1 MTGEHL
7 GNIPE
12 VLEKVKFEYFPLGEV
27 FSKGL
32 EKEDKKERILK
43 KFGIIRDANKKQLH
57 TIKDENLKLM
67 KRIEAN
73 KPKLKSLRYKINNED
88 KEQLKYFE
96 NPVKLG
102 LSINYTKL
110 YYQSGNRY
118 KDAFYLNKFESM
130 TDFYRRLK
138 NGLITFEEA
147 KSGLMRFNGLLDT
160 LSNAAARKYILKEK
174 WLWSEL
180 LLEGL

>member
-12 VLEKVKFEYFPLGEV
+12 VLEKVKFEYFPLSEV

-43 KFGIIRDANKKQLH
+43 KFGIIKDANEKQLH

-67 KRIEAN
+67 KRVEAN
-73 KPKLKSLRYKINNED
+73 KPKLKSLRYKITKEV

-96 NPVKLG
+96 NPVKLE
-102 LSINYTKL
+102 LSSNYAKL

-118 KDAFYLNKFESM
+118 KDAFYLNEFGSM
-130 TDFYRRLK
+130 TDFYGRLK
-138 NGLITFEEA
+138 NGPINF
-147 KSGLMRFNGLLDT
+147 
-160 LSNAAARKYILKEK
+160 
-174 WLWSEL
+174 
-180 LLEGL
+180 

>member
-1 MTGEHL
+1 
-7 GNIPE
+7 
-12 VLEKVKFEYFPLGEV
+12 
-27 FSKGL
+27 
-32 EKEDKKERILK
+32 
-43 KFGIIRDANKKQLH
+43 
-57 TIKDENLKLM
+57 M
-67 KRIEAN
+67 KRVEAS
-73 KPKLKSLRYKINNED
+73 KPKLKSLRYKITKEV

-96 NPVKLG
+96 NPVKLE
-102 LSINYTKL
+102 LSSNYAKL

-118 KDAFYLNKFESM
+118 KDAFYLNEFESM

-138 NGLITFEEA
+138 NGPITFEEA

-174 WLWSEL
+174 RLWSEL